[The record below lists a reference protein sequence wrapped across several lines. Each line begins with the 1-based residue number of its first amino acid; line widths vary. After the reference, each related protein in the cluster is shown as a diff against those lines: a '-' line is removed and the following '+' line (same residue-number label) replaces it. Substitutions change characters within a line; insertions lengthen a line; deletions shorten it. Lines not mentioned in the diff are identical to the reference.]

1 MLVMNSR
8 WLLLRVQRTHDLGSD
23 PQIPRSFEEVP
34 LHFSILPSSPFL
46 LFITFPTVLFS
57 LIILYSRVELRE
69 RRHSVNGRRVS
80 QHRTRETGTVV
91 LVRDTGE
98 DKFSRPRTHLLSPTS
113 PRTHL
118 LSPTSLTYSKHW
130 RTT

>member
-1 MLVMNSR
+1 MAVAFRN
-8 WLLLRVQRTHDLGSD
+8 TGH
-23 PQIPRSFEEVP
+23 
-34 LHFSILPSSPFL
+34 
-46 LFITFPTVLFS
+46 
-57 LIILYSRVELRE
+57 
-69 RRHSVNGRRVS
+69 GRL
-80 QHRTRETGTVV
+80 V
-91 LVRDTGE
+91 LVHWDTGE